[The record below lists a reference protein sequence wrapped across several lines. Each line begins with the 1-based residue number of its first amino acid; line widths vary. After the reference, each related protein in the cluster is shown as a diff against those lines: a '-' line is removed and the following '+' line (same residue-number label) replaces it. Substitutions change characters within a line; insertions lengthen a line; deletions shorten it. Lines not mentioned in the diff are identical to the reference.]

1 MADGLA
7 VWLDSVRVA
16 DIHQERGR
24 LRLAYTEDAF
34 REYELGVPLLSLS
47 LPLTRQRYP
56 HGLVRSFLD
65 GLLPEGDARQA
76 IARDVGVSRD
86 DTYGLIRALGRD
98 CAGALVIQPDEES
111 PPPRPT
117 TLTAEP
123 LTDAEIADL
132 VANLRSAPLGAGGR
146 VRISLAGVQ
155 EKLLLTRMPGGT
167 WGRPVDGTRR
177 CRPLTRR

>member
-1 MADGLA
+1 LPVNADA
-7 VWLDSVRVA
+7 IRQYA
-16 DIHQERGR
+16 
-24 LRLAYTEDAF
+24 
-34 REYELGVPLLSLS
+34 LGVPLLSLS

-76 IARDVGVSRD
+76 IARDVGVSTD

-98 CAGALVIQPDEES
+98 CAGALVTQPDKEP

-123 LTDAEIADL
+123 LTDAEIADQ
-132 VANLRSAPLGAGGR
+132 RPPLP
-146 VRISLAGVQ
+146 S
-155 EKLLLTRMPGGT
+155 MP
-167 WGRPVDGTRR
+167 
-177 CRPLTRR
+177 C